1 MTKLQTKC
9 IDLIRSEWNLTDD
22 EYKVITDILWDARNR
37 DREVVKCDGSLMTS
51 KYSPTI
57 G

>member
-1 MTKLQTKC
+1 MKC

-37 DREVVKCDGSLMTS
+37 DREVVKCDGSHTTS